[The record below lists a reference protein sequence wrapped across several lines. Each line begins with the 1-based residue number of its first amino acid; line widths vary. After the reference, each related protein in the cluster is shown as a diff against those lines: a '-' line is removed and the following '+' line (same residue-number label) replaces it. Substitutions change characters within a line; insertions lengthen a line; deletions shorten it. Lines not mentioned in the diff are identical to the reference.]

1 MEIKLNRLSYQI
13 DNDGNTSGVSVGLN
27 GSDSG
32 DAVSATLQITST
44 DLATGKTFDDMTKAD
59 FETLAKTKLANL
71 TAVKNA

>member
-1 MEIKLNRLSYQI
+1 MTISLNRLAYQF
-13 DNDGNTSGVSVGLN
+13 DNNSNTSGVSVGLN

-32 DAVSATLQITST
+32 DAISATLQIASS
-44 DLATGKTFDDMTKAD
+44 DLPTGKAFDDMTKAD

>member
-1 MEIKLNRLSYQI
+1 MTISLNRLAYQF

-27 GSDSG
+27 GSDNG
-32 DAVSATLQITST
+32 DAISATLQITST

-71 TAVKNA
+71 TAVKTA